1 LRYSQ
6 LSRNSA
12 RAFSSYYKQLHSKR
26 VGYKIADAREMFGS
40 APLRSLAVVPS
51 VVSLHA
57 IGQLLSPAGRCLSMV
72 GRLSANSVQLT
83 APCVNYCLS
92 PLWIL
97 ATKTYHTSGYLYS
110 CNIKKRR
117 STYICD
123 QRSVGSG
130 RGSRRYSLGI
140 ICFWQ
145 CAARTTLGFTPT
157 VDLLSNT
164 SYIVLQSRHR

>member
-1 LRYSQ
+1 MRYSQ

-12 RAFSSYYKQLHSKR
+12 RAFSVTTSNCTPN
-26 VGYKIADAREMFGS
+26 GWATIADAREMFGS

-97 ATKTYHTSGYLYS
+97 DQNIHHTSGYLYS
-110 CNIKKRR
+110 CNISLKKRR

-123 QRSVGSG
+123 HRSVGSG
-130 RGSRRYSLGI
+130 RG
-140 ICFWQ
+140 
-145 CAARTTLGFTPT
+145 AR
-157 VDLLSNT
+157 
-164 SYIVLQSRHR
+164 